1 MLFKLLNMITFKNV
15 TKIFKSE
22 LFTKPF
28 QALDDLSFSVQEGKV
43 TGFLGANGAGKTTS
57 LKILMDFVRLTSG
70 EVIFDK
76 TLGNGNAEIFK
87 NIGFLP
93 ERAYFYPHLTGEEF
107 CHYMGGLQN
116 LSSEVIKE
124 KIAYWAPKFKIDFA
138 LERKIRTYSKGMLQR
153 IGFLVTL
160 LHDPKIIILDEPL
173 SGLDPIGR
181 KELKD
186 IIIEVKELGK
196 TVFFSSHI
204 VSDVEEVCDRVIFI
218 KDGKLVY
225 EGEVQEILDKSNS
238 SVSEIKYFKDSE
250 IKSIEVKSSD
260 KNDEIK
266 KIIESNFEII
276 SVNNKRL
283 TLEEIF
289 YKV

>member
-1 MLFKLLNMITFKNV
+1 MITFKNV
-15 TKIFKSE
+15 TKIFKTE

-28 QALDDLSFSVQEGKV
+28 QALDELSFSVEEGKV

-57 LKILMDFVRLTSG
+57 LKILMDFVRKTSG
-70 EVIFDK
+70 EITFSK
-76 TLGNGNAEIFK
+76 SLGGSNTEIFK

-107 CHYMGGLQN
+107 CYYMGGLQN
-116 LSSEVIKE
+116 LSSKEIKLQVQN
-124 KIAYWAPKFKIDFA
+124 WAPKFKIDFA
-138 LERKIRTYSKGMLQR
+138 LDRKIRTYSKGMLQR

-186 IIIEVKELGK
+186 IILEVKALGK

-225 EGEVQEILDKSNS
+225 EGDVQDILSKSEGS
-238 SVSEIKYFKDSE
+238 LSEIKYFE
-250 IKSIEVKSSD
+250 ANEMKSKEVKSTAL
-260 KNDEIK
+260 NTEIEELIK
-266 KIIESNFEII
+266 SNNQIV
-276 SVNNKRL
+276 SVNSKRL

>member
-1 MLFKLLNMITFKNV
+1 MLSKLLNMITFKNV

-28 QALDDLSFSVQEGKV
+28 QALDDLSFCVEEGKV

-57 LKILMDFVRLTSG
+57 LKILMDFVRLTEG
-70 EVIFDK
+70 DVLFDES
-76 TLGNGNAEIFK
+76 LGSSNSEIFK

-107 CHYMGGLQN
+107 CQYMGGLQN
-116 LSSEVIKE
+116 LNSQTIKE
-124 KIAYWAPKFKIDFA
+124 KVKYWAPKFKIDFA
-138 LERKIRTYSKGMLQR
+138 LDRKIRTYSKGMLQR

-186 IIIEVKELGK
+186 IILEVKSLGK

-225 EGEVQEILDKSNS
+225 EGEVQDILDKSNS
-238 SVSEIKYFKDSE
+238 STCEVKYINNKNIE
-250 IKSIEVKSSD
+250 TIEVKTSE
-260 KNDEIK
+260 KNEK
-266 KIIESNFEII
+266 LKEIIESNSEII
-276 SVNNKRL
+276 SVNNKKL

>member
-1 MLFKLLNMITFKNV
+1 MLFKLFYMITFKNV

-28 QALDDLSFSVQEGKV
+28 QALDDLSFEVEGGKV

-57 LKILMDFVRLTSG
+57 LKILMDFVRLTKG
-70 EVIFDK
+70 EVEFSK
-76 TLGNGNAEIFK
+76 ELGNTNHEIFQ

-93 ERAYFYPHLTGEEF
+93 ERAYYYPHLTGREF
-107 CHYMGGLQN
+107 CYYMGGLVGLTKN
-116 LSSEVIKE
+116 EVNQ
-124 KIAYWAPKFKIDFA
+124 KIQQWAHKFKIEFA
-138 LERKIRTYSKGMLQR
+138 LDRKVRTYSKGMLQR

-160 LHDPKIIILDEPL
+160 LHDPKVIILDEPL

-186 IIIEVKELGK
+186 IIVEVKELGK

-218 KDGKLVY
+218 KDGRLVY
-225 EGEVQEILDKSNS
+225 QGGVQEILDKSDS
-238 SVSEIKYFKDSE
+238 LVTEIKYLENERIQTLEVSSSLKSQKLQELIGSNKE
-250 IKSIEVKSSD
+250 IV
-260 KNDEIK
+260 
-266 KIIESNFEII
+266 